1 MDQQLERRQSGEI
14 SGALSATSG
23 FGTGGAVMRGE
34 TASTAIAAREQA
46 AVQSRYIM
54 AERNPRDIESF
65 RVKLLAHCKRKGF
78 AATARYSKP
87 VGGAKPARGFSIRF
101 CEAALQCYRN
111 IYPEVSTVFDGP
123 ELRIV
128 RVTVTDLEAN
138 LAYSTEI
145 TLEKTVERSDPKG
158 RTILGER
165 LNSQGNPVYL
175 LAATEDEL
183 IVRQAAMVSKAIR
196 TNGLRLLPPDILE
209 EAEAVIANTIRED
222 IKADPVKAKRDI
234 IDAFAAQGVLPQ
246 DLGIYLGHS
255 IEQVTNK
262 EIEDLRGIYSSLKN
276 GEATWA
282 EIMEKADPTPSV
294 EFAEAERA
302 RIKAEADAKAA
313 AGRAAAKSANEASP
327 VFAAAMDAIASGL
340 DGEIPEEEMR
350 RLDAEAAAR
359 EAAAE
364 EQPKPTS
371 APRGFRR

>member
-14 SGALSATSG
+14 PGALSATSG

-65 RVKLLAHCKRKGF
+65 RVKLLAHAKRPGF
-78 AATARYSKP
+78 AATAIYRKP
-87 VGGAKPARGFSIRF
+87 VGNGQHAEGPSIRF

-111 IYPEVSTVFDGP
+111 VYPEVSTVFDGP

-138 LAYSTEI
+138 LAYSSEI
-145 TLEKTVERSDPKG
+145 AIEKTVERKSAKG
-158 RTILGER
+158 REIISER
-165 LNSQGNPVYL
+165 LNSFGETTYTL
-175 LAATEDEL
+175 RATEDE
-183 IVRQAAMVSKAIR
+183 IIIRQAALVSKAIR

-209 EAEAVIANTIRED
+209 EAVKAIKATLHGE
-222 IKADPVKAKRDI
+222 IKADPALAKRRI
-234 IDAFAAQGVLPQ
+234 IDAFAEQGVSPQ

-255 IEQVTNK
+255 LEQVTTK
-262 EIEDLRGIYSSLKN
+262 ELEDLRAVHSSLKN

-282 EIMEKADPTPSV
+282 EIMDKADPTPSA

-302 RIKAEADAKAA
+302 RIKADADAKAA
-313 AGRAAAKSANEASP
+313 AAKAANNAAPVVETVAEDVASEP
-327 VFAAAMDAIASGL
+327 T
-340 DGEIPEEEMR
+340 EEEMR
-350 RLDAEAAAR
+350 RFDAEALKR
-359 EAAAE
+359 EAEASAE
-364 EQPKPTS
+364 PKPIS
-371 APRGFRR
+371 APKGFRR

>member
-23 FGTGGAVMRGE
+23 FGNSGAVMRGE
-34 TASTAIAAREQA
+34 TAATAIAAREQA

-54 AERNPRDIESF
+54 AERNPRDIEDF
-65 RVKLLAHCKRKGF
+65 RVKLLAHAKRPGF
-78 AATARYSKP
+78 AATAIYRKP
-87 VGGAKPARGFSIRF
+87 LGEKKYAEGPSIRF

-111 IYPEVSTVFDGP
+111 VYPEVSTVFDGS

-138 LAYSTEI
+138 LAYSSEI
-145 TLEKTVERSDPKG
+145 AMDKTVERKYSNG
-158 RTILGER
+158 REVLSER
-165 LNSQGNPVYL
+165 LNSYGETTYTL
-175 LAATEDEL
+175 RATEDEL
-183 IVRQAAMVSKAIR
+183 IVRQAALVSKAIR

-209 EAEAVIANTIRED
+209 EAVKVIKATLQGE
-222 IKADPVKAKRDI
+222 IKADPALAKRRI
-234 IDAFAAQGVLPQ
+234 IDAFAEQGVSPQ

-255 IEQVTNK
+255 LEQVTVK
-262 EIEDLRGIYSSLKN
+262 ELEDLRAVHSSLKN

-282 EIMEKADPTPSV
+282 EIMEKADPTPDAD
-294 EFAEAERA
+294 FAEKERA

-313 AGRAAAKSANEASP
+313 ASKKPEPAPTVDTSATAE
-327 VFAAAMDAIASGL
+327 L
-340 DGEIPEEEMR
+340 TEEEMR
-350 RLDAEAAAR
+350 RLDAEAVAR

-371 APRGFRR
+371 APRGFRK